1 MSMFRKL
8 PTAAPTMNP
17 RITIQAGITESS
29 PRGIIAE
36 LSTAHRSKQKHT
48 CKPESDSASVG
59 GVA

>member
-36 LSTAHRSKQKHT
+36 LSTAHRSKH
-48 CKPESDSASVG
+48 
-59 GVA
+59 